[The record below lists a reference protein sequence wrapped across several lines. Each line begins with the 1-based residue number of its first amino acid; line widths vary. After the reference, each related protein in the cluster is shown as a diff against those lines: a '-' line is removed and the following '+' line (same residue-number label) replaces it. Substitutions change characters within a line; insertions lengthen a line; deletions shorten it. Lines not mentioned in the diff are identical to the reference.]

1 MNAQLEVREILVPT
15 DFSTEAEPAL
25 AHARDLGTRF
35 GARLTLF
42 HAIEVPD
49 HRFAHWA
56 FAHAH
61 QVWDRAEL
69 EARHAL
75 EARAACLKPAGRVVV
90 EKACSVHR
98 ALVAF
103 IRATTPDLVVMATH
117 GRTGVEHLLL
127 GSVTEQVVRQVYRPV
142 LCVPTRDEAP
152 TLPYRRIAVPTDF
165 SLSSR
170 LAFPIAAAFAR
181 VFESELLGIHV
192 TPHASLATMS
202 GIPDPAPVVVPT
214 EASLARF
221 LKADFDGLPVTAQ
234 VYQGNPWERIVQAAR
249 LQKADL
255 IVMSTKGQDS
265 LADKILGSNT
275 DRVIRHSTCPVLV
288 V

>member
-1 MNAQLEVREILVPT
+1 MTPALEVREILVPV
-15 DFSTEAEPAL
+15 DFSSEAEPAFT
-25 AHARDLGTRF
+25 HARELACRF
-35 GARLTLF
+35 GARLTLY

-56 FAHAH
+56 FAHSH
-61 QVWDRAEL
+61 EVWDRAEL

-75 EARAACLKPAGRVVV
+75 ETRASCLRPPGRVLV
-90 EKACSVHR
+90 EKTTSVHR
-98 ALVAF
+98 ALVAL
-103 IRATTPDLVVMATH
+103 IRASVPDLVVMATH
-117 GRTGVEHLLL
+117 GRKGVEHLVL

-181 VFESELLGIHV
+181 AFEAELLGIHV
-192 TPHASLATMS
+192 APDASLATMS
-202 GIPDPAPVVVPT
+202 GIPDPAPAVVAT

-221 LKADFDGLPVTAQ
+221 LKADFNGLPVTAQ
-234 VYQGNPWERIVQAAR
+234 VYQGSVWERIVQAAR

-275 DRVIRHSTCPVLV
+275 DRVIRHATCPVLV